1 MKRQQRRALFTTGL
15 SLALAILLASCATAA
30 TTTTPRATVTTETSS
45 TAPSSGVRLHGTI
58 TRTLRL
64 ADAPADC
71 PVDAAWAPSGGQIAV
86 LATRDT
92 CLVRPAA
99 KMPDLIVIYDAHSG
113 AIDRQFSLASILTQ
127 EQALIMIQ
135 PIFGF
140 SGLSW
145 SPDGS
150 KIVVP
155 FFQHANPTPG
165 PGNTGFTTSSAPQR
179 MGILVISAQS
189 RPIRALAGPPDFG
202 PGTPGYY
209 PRYTGA
215 NVWDVQSGTQVATVS
230 LPLPAAQSY
239 QWTASGQIV
248 PATTSATTQTPTAQ
262 FSYWQPGF
270 IAAVPTGSNASDP
283 VWLFSTATFTRW
295 SPDSRY
301 VVTGLMTMNLA
312 DRSTGASSWVDPNR
326 CQPER
331 WPQPCIDQSV
341 PKPDAAFR
349 TVLATMKRAAE
360 TAHLYPNDAPV
371 VWRRDGAVLATVLP
385 GDDGSGAQ
393 RTLVITL
400 LDTTTGAVLGTIPI
414 PFQAAQGNI
423 GMTRWPYFAWSPAG
437 NQLAVVNAVDN
448 TVEVVTIS

>member
-1 MKRQQRRALFTTGL
+1 MKRRQRRALFTTGL
-15 SLALAILLASCATAA
+15 SLVLAILLASCATAA
-30 TTTTPRATVTTETSS
+30 TSTTPHATGTPTPASN
-45 TAPSSGVRLHGTI
+45 SSGARLHGTV

-64 ADAPADC
+64 ADAPAAC

-86 LATRDT
+86 LATRVT
-92 CLVRPAA
+92 CLARPAT

-113 AIDRQFSLASILTQ
+113 AIDRQFSLASILSQ
-127 EQALIMIQ
+127 EQALIMIE
-135 PIFGF
+135 PRFGF

-155 FFQHANPTPG
+155 FLQYTIPTPG
-165 PGNTGFTTSSAPQR
+165 PGNTGLTMSSDPR
-179 MGILVISAQS
+179 GMGVLVISAQS
-189 RPIRALAGPPDFG
+189 GAVRALAGPANFG
-202 PGTPGYY
+202 PSTTGMS

-215 NVWDVQSGTQVATVS
+215 NVWDVRSGTQAATIS

-239 QWTASGQIV
+239 QWTANGQV
-248 PATTSATTQTPTAQ
+248 VPAATPATTQAQSAR

-270 IAAVPTGSNASDP
+270 IAAVPTNGQSAGDP
-283 VWLFSTATFTRW
+283 VWFFSAATFTRW

-301 VVTGLMTMNLA
+301 VVTDLMTMNQA
-312 DRSTGASSWVDPNR
+312 GRSTGASSSIDPNM
-326 CQPER
+326 CHEER
-331 WPQPCIDQSV
+331 WPQPCFDQLI
-341 PKPDAAFR
+341 PTPDAAFQA
-349 TVLATMKRAAE
+349 VLATMKRAAE
-360 TAHLYPNDAPV
+360 TTHPYPNDAPV
-371 VWRRDGAVLATVLP
+371 VWRRDDAVLATVLP

-400 LDTTTGAVLGTIPI
+400 LDTTSGAVLGTIPI

>member
-1 MKRQQRRALFTTGL
+1 MPHTTV
-15 SLALAILLASCATAA
+15 TPRPAA
-30 TTTTPRATVTTETSS
+30 TTASR
-45 TAPSSGVRLHGTI
+45 GIRLHGTI
-58 TRTLRL
+58 TRTLPL
-64 ADAPADC
+64 ADAPAAC

-92 CLVRPAA
+92 CLARPAT

-113 AIDRQFSLASILTQ
+113 AIVRQFSLAAAITQ
-127 EQALIMIQ
+127 QKALVMYE

-155 FFQHANPTPG
+155 FFQYTIPTPG
-165 PGNTGFTTSSAPQR
+165 PGNMGFTMSSDPR
-179 MGILVISAQS
+179 GMGILVISVQGGA
-189 RPIRALAGPPDFG
+189 IRALAGPSNFG
-202 PGTPGYY
+202 PSTTGMY

-215 NVWDVQSGTQVATVS
+215 TVWDVHSGT
-230 LPLPAAQSY
+230 PAATLDVPLAAAPTY
-239 QWTASGQIV
+239 QWSADGHITPSMSAQPTSG
-248 PATTSATTQTPTAQ
+248 SQ

-270 IAAVPTGSNASDP
+270 IAAVPTNNSDSSS
-283 VWLFSTATFTRW
+283 VWFFSAATFTRW

-312 DRSTGASSWVDPNR
+312 GRTTGAPSWVDPNR
-326 CQPER
+326 CHNWR
-331 WPQPCIDQSV
+331 WPQPCFDQ
-341 PKPDAAFR
+341 PIPTPDTAFR
-349 TVLATMKRAAE
+349 TVLATMKHAAE
-360 TAHLYPNDAPV
+360 TTHLNPNNDAPV

-385 GDDGSGAQ
+385 GDDGTGAQ

-400 LDTTTGAVLGTIPI
+400 LDTASGAAIGAIPI

-448 TVEVVTIS
+448 TVEVVSIS

>member
-1 MKRQQRRALFTTGL
+1 MNMMRRRAPLISGL
-15 SLALAILLASCATAA
+15 SLAFAILLASCAPAAA
-30 TTTTPRATVTTETSS
+30 TSTTPQATQT
-45 TAPSSGVRLHGTI
+45 PSSGVHLHGTI

-64 ADAPADC
+64 ADAPAAC

-113 AIDRQFSLASILTQ
+113 AIDRQFSLASILSQ

-140 SGLSW
+140 SGLSR

-155 FFQHANPTPG
+155 FFQYSFPTPG
-165 PGNTGFTTSSAPQR
+165 PGNTGFTTSSAPR
-179 MGILVISAQS
+179 GMGTLVISAQS
-189 RPIRALAGPPDFG
+189 GVVRALAGPANFG
-202 PGTPGYY
+202 PSTTGMY

-215 NVWDVQSGTQVATVS
+215 NVWDVRSGTQAATIS
-230 LPLPAAQSY
+230 LPLPAAQNY
-239 QWTASGQIV
+239 QWTANGQIV
-248 PATTSATTQTPTAQ
+248 PATTSATTQAPNAQ

-270 IAAVPTGSNASDP
+270 IAAVPTGNNAGDP
-283 VWLFSTATFTRW
+283 TWFFAAATFTRW

-312 DRSTGASSWVDPNR
+312 GASTGAPSVVDPNR

-331 WPQPCIDQSV
+331 WPQPCFDQPIPTS
-341 PKPDAAFR
+341 DAAFR
-349 TVLATMKRAAE
+349 AVLATMKHAAE
-360 TAHLYPNDAPV
+360 VTHLYPNDAPV
-371 VWRRDGAVLATVLP
+371 VWRRDGTVLATVLP

-393 RTLVITL
+393 RTLVISL

-423 GMTRWPYFAWSPAG
+423 GMTRWPYFTWSPAG
-437 NQLAVVNAVDN
+437 NQLAVVNAVDD